1 MNPAVPAK
9 LCIVKN
15 LKIFISGFHLFFQGM
30 KRVFANMR
38 SDSVIAMELCDGW
51 TPALFMLFFVLSGAE
66 LDFSILLTVGIP
78 GVIYIIAR
86 SAGKYFGAFTGA
98 AMSHLGF

>member
-30 KRVFANMR
+30 KRLKFFQHIFYLLYADNGSEVLMPDNR
-38 SDSVIAMELCDGW
+38 SKIGNFLN
-51 TPALFMLFFVLSGAE
+51 LFVSMH
-66 LDFSILLTVGIP
+66 
-78 GVIYIIAR
+78 R
-86 SAGKYFGAFTGA
+86 SK
-98 AMSHLGF
+98 